1 MEVFRTFTI
10 GICITCPLN
19 SKLTNSTRAQRHPGR
34 PAESRPFLDKANND
48 VKNEATVF
56 FPLLKEQ

>member
-19 SKLTNSTRAQRHPGR
+19 SKLTNSTRAHAIQVDLQNLSPSWTKPTMMSKMR
-34 PAESRPFLDKANND
+34 PLFS
-48 VKNEATVF
+48 
-56 FPLLKEQ
+56 FPC